1 MTLEGAF
8 SLQLFETRVKNKNQK
23 QKTKK
28 KKVVK
33 KKL

>member
-1 MTLEGAF
+1 MTLEGDF